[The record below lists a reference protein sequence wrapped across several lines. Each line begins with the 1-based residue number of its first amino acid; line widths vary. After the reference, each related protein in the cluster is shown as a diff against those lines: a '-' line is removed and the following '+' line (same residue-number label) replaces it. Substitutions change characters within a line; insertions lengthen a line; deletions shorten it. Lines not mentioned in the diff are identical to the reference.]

1 MIEDVLKALGQ
12 MADPRFRRVLL
23 LGVGLSVG
31 LLAVVTAVLVWL
43 ATALIGPEI
52 SLPFIGTVGW
62 LDNAV
67 GWTLLPVS
75 LVLSVFLMVPVA
87 SIFTGL
93 FLDRIAEAVEDR
105 HYPGLPPARRQPLS
119 EMLGETARFLALVV
133 GVNLLGLI
141 AYLVL
146 APLALFLF
154 WGINGFLLGREYAQ
168 MSAARRLPPD
178 EARAFRKRN
187 SGTICATGVLMA
199 IPLSIPVINL
209 LVPVLGA
216 ATFTHLFQRLNG
228 R

>member
-187 SGTICATGVLMA
+187 SGTIRATGVLMA